1 MTDTNKDYSYEDMV
15 KLRNEIHKI
24 KNKDVL
30 IGIKNIIIDNNP
42 SHSITKNENGLYL
55 CFHNLVPQTYSKIN
69 SYIKSFNKNYKL
81 NSNKSDNDIITTD
94 VNNSPTFETRSK
106 LKYSNKE
113 KSLIKRKIYDNE
125 LKNQNNQSEDN
136 DSESVFIKPITK
148 K

>member
-1 MTDTNKDYSYEDMV
+1 MTDTNKEYSYEDMV

-24 KNKDVL
+24 KNKDIL
-30 IGIKNIIIDNNP
+30 LAIKNIIIDNNP

-55 CFHNLVPQTYSKIN
+55 CFHNLIPETYSKIS
-69 SYIKSFNKNYKL
+69 SYIKSSNKTSKL
-81 NSNKSDNDIITTD
+81 NSNKSENDNITTD
-94 VNNSPTFETRSK
+94 VNNSPTFDTRSK

-125 LKNQNNQSEDN
+125 LKNQNINSEGD
-136 DSESVFIKPITK
+136 DSESVFIKPTTK